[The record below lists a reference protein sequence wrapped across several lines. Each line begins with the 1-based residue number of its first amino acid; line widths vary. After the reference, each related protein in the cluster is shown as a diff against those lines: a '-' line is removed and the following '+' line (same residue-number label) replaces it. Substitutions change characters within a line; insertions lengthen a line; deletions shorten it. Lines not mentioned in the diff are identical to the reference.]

1 MKSIEEQLAMIKRG
15 ATEIISEPELID
27 KLKLGRPLR
36 IKAGF
41 DPTAKDL
48 HLGHTVLIHKLRQF
62 QLLGHEVLFLIG
74 DFTAGIGDP
83 TGVSETRKILS
94 SEQIQENAK
103 TYAEQVFKILDK
115 EKTTVCYNSEWLGKM
130 STMQFAE
137 LGAKQT
143 VARMMERDDFKN
155 RFKNGQDISILEF
168 YYPLMQGYDSV
179 VLKADVEIGGTDQ
192 KFNLLMG
199 RTLQRRYGQTESQV
213 VLTMPLL
220 EGTDGIKKMSKSYGN
235 YIAIQDLPADMF
247 GKILSISDDL
257 MWRYFELL
265 SFRPMT
271 EIKQMQSDVHANSL
285 HPKAAKV
292 LLAKEIV
299 ARFHGVE
306 AADSAEREFAEVF
319 ANKGVPD
326 DVVEFSV
333 VLGTGL
339 LEAMV
344 SAGLTASNGE
354 GRRLLTQGGVKVNQE
369 KVGDFQ
375 YTFSTTGEFLVQAG
389 KRRFAKIIVS

>member
-1 MKSIEEQLAMIKRG
+1 MKSVEEQLAIIKRG

-27 KLKLGRPLR
+27 KLKSGRPLR

-48 HLGHTVLIHKLRQF
+48 HLGHTVLINKLRQF

-83 TGVSETRKILS
+83 TGVSETRKMLS
-94 SEQIQENAK
+94 SEQIKENAK
-103 TYAEQVFKILDK
+103 TYADQVFKILDK
-115 EKTTVCYNSEWLGKM
+115 AQTTVCYNSEWLNKM
-130 STMQFAE
+130 SIIQFAE

-179 VLKADVEIGGTDQ
+179 VLKADIEIGGTDQ

-199 RTLQRRYGQTESQV
+199 RTLQRRYGQAEAQV

-220 EGTDGIKKMSKSYGN
+220 EGTDGIRKMSKSYGN
-235 YIAIQDLPADMF
+235 YIAIQDLPAEIF
-247 GKILSISDDL
+247 GKILSIPDAL

-265 SFRPMT
+265 SFRPMA
-271 EIKQMQSDVHANSL
+271 EIESMQRDVKSGAL
-285 HPKAAKV
+285 HPKTAKV

-299 ARFHGVE
+299 SRFHTVD
-306 AADSAEREFAEVF
+306 AADNAEREFNEVF
-319 ANKGVPD
+319 ANKGIPD
-326 DVVEFSV
+326 DIAEFPLA
-333 VLGTGL
+333 LGTGL
-339 LEAMV
+339 LEALV
-344 SAGLTASNGE
+344 SAGLTTSNGE
-354 GRRLLTQGGVKVNQE
+354 GRRLLIQGGIKVNQE
-369 KVGDFQ
+369 KVTDLQ
-375 YTFSTTGEFLVQAG
+375 YIFNSAGEFLVQAG
-389 KRRFAKIIVS
+389 KRKFIKLVLA